1 MEAMRGG
8 ETAVMTHGKE
18 GEEVIMGLGGGE
30 ECMENIHRK
39 GCVRIGWR

>member
-30 ECMENIHRK
+30 EGEENIYKK
-39 GCVRIGWR
+39 GCERFGWR